1 MALFTTSWYNPPDF
15 RIKCHPQCLS
25 RYFCLKSNSILNKA
39 ACSSNDGAWFLP
51 TLNKHST
58 NAYSKDLL
66 DEEFENIRQR
76 VKPLILSK
84 RQYDNILSF
93 RDDIINQLN
102 LYVDKHAQEPQQMFK
117 WPHANKWSKAS
128 IQDEIAYELACQ
140 IYNEANG
147 RIVLLNLRELDK
159 ADIWGETSEQSHTL
173 VTISPQPSIVRAPV
187 PQPVRE
193 PSLGA
198 QSSPIIVPDTARYAI
213 RYDSLGLIE
222 GFGDVTNS
230 DSLRKRKAATSLLP
244 ERNVRPML
252 ENARTVPATDTDT
265 TSTTVI
271 ASSTAVDADSIVVN
285 TNFNGSSTASSIAK
299 RKLQER
305 LAMLDVCLPYIADN
319 NIFLTVD
326 GISVSAV
333 TEENFIFINDLMKF
347 YAGPELC
354 CKMPRWRS
362 LQNEILSFAPADK
375 KVKMKNKFG
384 NHLDVAV
391 SVRLY

>member
-1 MALFTTSWYNPPDF
+1 ME
-15 RIKCHPQCLS
+15 Q
-25 RYFCLKSNSILNKA
+25 
-39 ACSSNDGAWFLP
+39 
-51 TLNKHST
+51 
-58 NAYSKDLL
+58 
-66 DEEFENIRQR
+66 EFENIRQR

-84 RQYDNILSF
+84 PQYDNILSF
-93 RDDIINQLN
+93 RDDIISQLS
-102 LYVDKHAQEPQQMFK
+102 LYVEKHAQEPQQMFK
-117 WPHANKWSKAS
+117 WPFAYKWSKAS
-128 IQDEIAYELACQ
+128 IEDEIAYELACQ

-159 ADIWGETSEQSHTL
+159 ANVWGETCEPSHAL
-173 VTISPQPSIVRAPV
+173 VTVSPQPSIVQAHAL
-187 PQPVRE
+187 QPVRE

-198 QSSPIIVPDTARYAI
+198 QSSPITVPDTTRYAI

-222 GFGDVTNS
+222 GFGDVTDS

-252 ENARTVPATDTDT
+252 ENARTAPATDTDT

-285 TNFNGSSTASSIAK
+285 TNFNGPSTTSSIAK

-333 TEENFIFINDLMKF
+333 TEENVIFINDLMKF

-384 NHLDVAV
+384 NPLNVAV